1 MNATWTYDGVVA
13 SASPFQSPYTQ
24 EYFTSWWKSDI
35 WWSDVS
41 DRCGF
46 MFALDEHQPW
56 ILSPVFAASQRDEG
70 DLFMAS
76 MERRN
81 AHSDP

>member
-1 MNATWTYDGVVA
+1 M
-13 SASPFQSPYTQ
+13 
-24 EYFTSWWKSDI
+24 
-35 WWSDVS
+35 S

-46 MFALDEHQPW
+46 MFALDEHQSR
-56 ILSPVFAASQRDEG
+56 ILSPVFAASQGDEG